1 MSAEEHDEAAVA
13 DARDGS
19 PASSRTRPLIY
30 VLTAAA
36 MLGVGFASGRVVAR
50 LRAPAPAAPAAP
62 VSGPDGEATLA
73 AMLGALKGAD
83 APAGADGRAGMPT
96 AAVPPAA
103 GSDTGGLSVG
113 VVEPGM
119 ANLGDLAPTFRL
131 SGPAP
136 ETTVDLAD
144 YAGKAVLLNFWAT
157 WCVPCRHEMPFLQAL
172 HEAHADAGDLAVV
185 AVDVDEPA
193 ELVAPYLAELGL
205 TFPVGLDVDGQV
217 ADTYRIG
224 TYPTTYLL
232 GRDGRIMSIKRGA
245 YGSPYELEQAAS
257 LMLRP

>member
-1 MSAEEHDEAAVA
+1 MNDGEVAMVDE
-13 DARDGS
+13 RDGR
-19 PASSRTRPLIY
+19 PVASRPWPLIY

-50 LRAPAPAAPAAP
+50 LRAPAPAAP
-62 VSGPDGEATLA
+62 VSGAEGEATLA

-83 APAGADGRAGMPT
+83 APAGVDGRAMAPT
-96 AAVPPAA
+96 PAAPPVA

-136 ETTVDLAD
+136 ETIVDLAD

-172 HEAHADAGDLAVV
+172 HDAHADAGDLAVV